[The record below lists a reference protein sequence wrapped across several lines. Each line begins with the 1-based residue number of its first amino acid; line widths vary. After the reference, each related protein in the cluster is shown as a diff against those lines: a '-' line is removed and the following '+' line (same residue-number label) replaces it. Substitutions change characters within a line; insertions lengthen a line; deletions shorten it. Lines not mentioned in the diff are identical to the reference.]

1 MAGLNIKKCRF
12 CHFLAK
18 SKYIDNGWIFFHE
31 NPLKYTW
38 VCLKYDKMVCSMKKY
53 CFHDFFSIS
62 KKWSFLDI
70 FCKMLR
76 MSQGIAKSHV
86 SVYRWNQRW
95 ISFKLSPN
103 NRNSGDHWKNV
114 ITGTLQKNVRKP
126 LRKGIL
132 TGLCGLLI
140 YVFKTI

>member
-1 MAGLNIKKCRF
+1 
-12 CHFLAK
+12 
-18 SKYIDNGWIFFHE
+18 
-31 NPLKYTW
+31 
-38 VCLKYDKMVCSMKKY
+38 MVCSMKKY

-86 SVYRWNQRW
+86 SVYRWNQRR

-103 NRNSGDHWKNV
+103 NRISGDHWKNV
-114 ITGTLQKNVRKP
+114 ITGTLLITIVFIPCLKLKPIFQNGPAYRLNYILKPHLLFLNLSPGFLFFHKNPRHPVELLGPLYDAVLRGIVR
-126 LRKGIL
+126 
-132 TGLCGLLI
+132 LI
-140 YVFKTI
+140 Y

>member
-1 MAGLNIKKCRF
+1 
-12 CHFLAK
+12 
-18 SKYIDNGWIFFHE
+18 
-31 NPLKYTW
+31 
-38 VCLKYDKMVCSMKKY
+38 
-53 CFHDFFSIS
+53 
-62 KKWSFLDI
+62 
-70 FCKMLR
+70 

-114 ITGTLQKNVRKP
+114 NTGTLQKNVRKP
-126 LRKGIL
+126 LRTGIL

>member
-1 MAGLNIKKCRF
+1 MTFTLFQKNG
-12 CHFLAK
+12 HF
-18 SKYIDNGWIFFHE
+18 W
-31 NPLKYTW
+31 T
-38 VCLKYDKMVCSMKKY
+38 
-53 CFHDFFSIS
+53 
-62 KKWSFLDI
+62 FLV
-70 FCKMLR
+70 KMLR
-76 MSQGIAKSHV
+76 MSQGKAKSHV

-126 LRKGIL
+126 LRIGIL
-132 TGLCGLLI
+132 TGLRGLLI